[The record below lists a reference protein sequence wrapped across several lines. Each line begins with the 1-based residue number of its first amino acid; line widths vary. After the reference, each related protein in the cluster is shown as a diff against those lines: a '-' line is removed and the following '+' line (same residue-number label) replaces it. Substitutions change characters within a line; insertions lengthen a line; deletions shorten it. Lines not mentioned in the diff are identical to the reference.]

1 MERKGSKADSMISQN
16 NLRLSGQIAPLW
28 LRLTINSSN
37 VFTETQVYQ
46 ERERLQ
52 QALTLKKETMK
63 KGQPFMKPWYCTDR
77 KFLKKKL
84 GQLCYYKT

>member
-1 MERKGSKADSMISQN
+1 MERKLSKADSMISQN
-16 NLRLSGQIAPLW
+16 NLRLSGQIAPMW

-52 QALTLKKETMK
+52 QALTLKKETM
-63 KGQPFMKPWYCTDR
+63 
-77 KFLKKKL
+77 
-84 GQLCYYKT
+84 